1 MSALDSGISI
11 LCRDALGTLNRCRS
25 VVDAAAQTDDPER
38 ARCIGIASAR
48 GAARAPR
55 FRRIPGPRP
64 PGRRAGRRV
73 PSTHRTTACVDR
85 SASGRGT
92 PARSS
97 SSPAR
102 RRDEIQTLAIA
113 QQRSSGR
120 SGSGNRVISSGAF
133 ARAIAWATARWPA
146 RRGVAASDSRPSATR
161 HRFPGGCR
169 AAPSQGRRSAL
180 PSRAEPDPRFARS
193 RSPGSRRAP
202 RRRVGHGASAPSIR
216 SVRS

>member
-1 MSALDSGISI
+1 MHF
-11 LCRDALGTLNRCRS
+11 
-25 VVDAAAQTDDPER
+25 ER
-38 ARCIGIASAR
+38 RPAGSLPMQSRRSAR
-48 GAARAPR
+48 RRCEPR
-55 FRRIPGPRP
+55 YRRIPGPRP

-169 AAPSQGRRSAL
+169 RAAPSQGRRSAL